1 MRREYI
7 TKRDGEY
14 YVAGTR
20 VTLASIVHEFLDGAS
35 PETIVEDFDS
45 LRLEQVYGAIAYY
58 LANQA
63 QIDAHVAQRA
73 RNYEKARR
81 RQPPLNPVLRERLNR
96 ARRRLAR
103 LA

>member
-1 MRREYI
+1 MRRQYV

-20 VTLASIVHEFLDGAS
+20 VTFASIVHEFLDGGS
-35 PETIVEDFDS
+35 RETIVEDFDS

-63 QIDAHVAQRA
+63 QTSGRG
-73 RNYEKARR
+73 
-81 RQPPLNPVLRERLNR
+81 
-96 ARRRLAR
+96 
-103 LA
+103 